1 MTYVEIKKKL
11 APLFIKVMK
20 DYNLEKLVGNI
31 DVKNSEIVFY
41 LLDEPVLL
49 NKLVENPVILQ
60 DIGSTVSNMPY
71 TTESYMKYKNGK
83 PYSFHGKLIPI
94 N

>member
-1 MTYVEIKKKL
+1 MTYIEIKKKL
-11 APLFIKVMK
+11 APLFIKVMN

-41 LLDEPVLL
+41 LLDEPALL
-49 NKLVENPVILQ
+49 NRLIENPVIIQ

-71 TTESYMKYKNGK
+71 IISSYMKYKNGK
-83 PYSFHGKLIPI
+83 PYSFHGKLVP

>member
-1 MTYVEIKKKL
+1 MTYIEIKKKL

-31 DVKNSEIVFY
+31 DVKNSEIIFY
-41 LLDEPVLL
+41 LLDEPTLL
-49 NKLVENPVILQ
+49 DTLIKNPVILQ

-71 TTESYMKYKNGK
+71 ITSSYMKYKNGK
-83 PYSFHGKLIPI
+83 PYSFHGKL
-94 N
+94 NLN

>member
-11 APLFIKVMK
+11 APLFIKVMR

-31 DVKNSEIVFY
+31 DVKNSEIIFY
-41 LLDEPVLL
+41 LLDEPTLL
-49 NKLVENPVILQ
+49 DTLVKNPVILQ

-71 TTESYMKYKNGK
+71 VVSSYMKYKNGK
-83 PYSFHGKLIPI
+83 PYSLHGKL
-94 N
+94 NLD

>member
-1 MTYVEIKKKL
+1 MTYVEIKNKL

-20 DYNLEKLVGNI
+20 DYGLEKLVGNI
-31 DVKNSEIVFY
+31 DVRNSEIIFY
-41 LLDEPVLL
+41 LLDEPLL
-49 NKLVENPVILQ
+49 NKLAENPAILR

-71 TTESYMKYKNGK
+71 ITDSYMKYKNGK
-83 PYSFHGKLIPI
+83 PYSFHGKLIL

>member
-1 MTYVEIKKKL
+1 MTYVEIKRKL
-11 APLFIKVMK
+11 APMFIKVMK

-49 NKLVENPVILQ
+49 IKLVENPIILQ

-71 TTESYMKYKNGK
+71 VVRSYMKYKNGK
-83 PYSFHGKLIPI
+83 PYSFHGELIP